1 MKTGSGDRSTCCDTQ
16 LMIVLKSL
24 NGVSLESNF
33 YKFSAQR
40 IRHGFINSKHHE
52 NLKFVPVVYF
62 PFEYFPK
69 VDVVLPNKSMMAFD
83 HSPSSR
89 SFYIWLELQKIHW
102 CGNLVFLSLFSA
114 PRSLC
119 K

>member
-16 LMIVLKSL
+16 LMIVLNSL

-62 PFEYFPK
+62 PF
-69 VDVVLPNKSMMAFD
+69 
-83 HSPSSR
+83 
-89 SFYIWLELQKIHW
+89 
-102 CGNLVFLSLFSA
+102 
-114 PRSLC
+114 
-119 K
+119 

>member
-1 MKTGSGDRSTCCDTQ
+1 
-16 LMIVLKSL
+16 MIVLNSL

-89 SFYIWLELQKIHW
+89 SFSINRSWMLQLQKIHW
-102 CGNLVFLSLFSA
+102 RGNLVLLSIFGA
-114 PRSLC
+114 
-119 K
+119 